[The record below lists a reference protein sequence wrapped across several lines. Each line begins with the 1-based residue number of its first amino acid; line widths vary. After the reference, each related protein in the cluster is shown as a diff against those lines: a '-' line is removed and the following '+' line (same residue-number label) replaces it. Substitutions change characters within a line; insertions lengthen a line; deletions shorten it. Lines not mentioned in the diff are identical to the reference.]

1 MLVKVLWQHRGVE
14 KAIWEREDTICA
26 TYPSLF
32 EDEGTLFSHLKKKM
46 VVAYACDCVYVRVNF
61 GTKLF

>member
-1 MLVKVLWQHRGVE
+1 MR
-14 KAIWEREDTICA
+14 A

-46 VVAYACDCVYVRVNF
+46 TVAYAYDCMHMSM
-61 GTKLF
+61 